1 VRVTYTQVL
10 RSPDFYEQN
19 RWTQFGSINVT
30 FRY

>member
-1 VRVTYTQVL
+1 VL
-10 RSPDFYEQN
+10 RTPDFYEQN